1 MDISGFFNWF
11 LDMFIGVI
19 ARAYG
24 FLDNITFA
32 GISLLQFIL
41 WCLILSAI
49 IPIIFSVARTQSGS
63 MHRNVE
69 AHNREVQ
76 RQRNRSGG
84 KSSGSK

>member
-1 MDISGFFNWF
+1 MDISGFFSWF

-19 ARAYG
+19 TRA
-24 FLDNITFA
+24 FALLDNIKFA
-32 GISLLQFIL
+32 GVSLLQFIL

-69 AHNREVQ
+69 AHNREVK
-76 RQRNRSGG
+76 RQQSRSGG
-84 KSSGSK
+84 KK